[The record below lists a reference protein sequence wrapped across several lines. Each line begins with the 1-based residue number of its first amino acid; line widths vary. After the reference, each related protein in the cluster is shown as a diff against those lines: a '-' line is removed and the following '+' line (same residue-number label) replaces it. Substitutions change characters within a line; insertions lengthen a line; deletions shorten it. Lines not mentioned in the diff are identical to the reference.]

1 MIGVDVKLYTASDRE
16 TAPRGGTAVS
26 LSGVPRGPGGQ
37 RAPRLPSRE
46 PLRSAECQPVRRGK
60 RGAGHLRRAPL
71 QDVSRLV
78 AHLLGDGCERG
89 ALHLAQLDAQQLQ
102 KVAVGGGGGGAP
114 PPGGEPPN
122 PWGVQTERAAVPRP
136 PPGGGGGAQPAGG
149 GGWRAPAPEYSGA

>member
-1 MIGVDVKLYTASDRE
+1 MMFFFFNDTATTEIYTLSLHDALPIYRE
-16 TAPRGGTAVS
+16 TAPRAGTAVF
-26 LSGVPRGPGGQ
+26 LSGVPREPGGQ

-60 RGAGHLRRAPL
+60 RGAEHLRRAPL

-102 KVAVGGGGGGAP
+102 KVAGGGGGG
-114 PPGGEPPN
+114 GG
-122 PWGVQTERAAVPRP
+122 
-136 PPGGGGGAQPAGG
+136 
-149 GGWRAPAPEYSGA
+149 

>member
-16 TAPRGGTAVS
+16 TAPRAGTAVFS
-26 LSGVPRGPGGQ
+26 SGAPRAPVGK

-60 RGAGHLRRAPL
+60 RGAEHLRRAPL

-102 KVAVGGGGGGAP
+102 KVAVGGGGGGAAAP
-114 PPGGEPPN
+114 RGG
-122 PWGVQTERAAVPRP
+122 PRIP
-136 PPGGGGGAQPAGG
+136 
-149 GGWRAPAPEYSGA
+149 

>member
-16 TAPRGGTAVS
+16 TAPRAGTAVF
-26 LSGVPRGPGGQ
+26 LSGVPREPGGQ

-46 PLRSAECQPVRRGK
+46 RLRSAECQPVRRGK
-60 RGAGHLRRAPL
+60 RGAEHLRRAPL

-102 KVAVGGGGGGAP
+102 KVAVGGGGGGAATL
-114 PPGGEPPN
+114 GGAHQSLGDVEPDPALA
-122 PWGVQTERAAVPRP
+122 RRR
-136 PPGGGGGAQPAGG
+136 PGGGGG
-149 GGWRAPAPEYSGA
+149 WRHARG